1 MMFEN
6 QYNLNCSI
14 RVNLIN
20 YNAKYSKLLPKLKSV
35 LIHSLFCDNVTVV
48 IGREDK
54 VGWIACAKLK
64 LNLICN

>member
-1 MMFEN
+1 MMYEN

-35 LIHSLFCDNVTVV
+35 LIHSLFCDKVTLV
-48 IGREDK
+48 IGKEDK
-54 VGWIACAKLK
+54 VG
-64 LNLICN
+64 